1 MRGYGRDYN
10 DQQRYLSGGSEIY
23 RDRARHNPSWE
34 DQAYGNGGYGSGSQG
49 GGYNGGYQGGG
60 YGGTGFGGNPGQGG
74 DNWRTRSYIAGE
86 GGGMGSARGRG
97 YGRDYND
104 YGQGDYTYGDFSR
117 QQPMNNRGGGGYDRD
132 MGTQGRDVFQPNRG
146 HSGAGGYGMS
156 RGTGYG
162 GAGMGMGG
170 YSGGP
175 FANPTDRGD
184 YFLGY
189 GGASRRGYSPFW

>member
-10 DQQRYLSGGSEIY
+10 DQQRYMSGGSEIY

-34 DQAYGNGGYGSGSQG
+34 DQAYGNRGYDSGFQG
-49 GGYNGGYQGGG
+49 GGS
-60 YGGTGFGGNPGQGG
+60 FGGNRNQGG
-74 DNWRTRSYIAGE
+74 DNWRTRSYIAGGE
-86 GGGMGSARGRG
+86 GGGMGNVQGRG

-104 YGQGDYTYGDFSR
+104 YGQGYYTYGDFSR
-117 QQPMNNRGGGGYDRD
+117 QQPMNNRGGGNYDRD
-132 MGTQGRDVFQPNRG
+132 MGTQGRDVFQRNRG

-162 GAGMGMGG
+162 GAGTGMGG
-170 YSGGP
+170 FSGGP

-184 YFLGY
+184 FFLGY
-189 GGASRRGYSPFW
+189 GGSSRRGYSPFW